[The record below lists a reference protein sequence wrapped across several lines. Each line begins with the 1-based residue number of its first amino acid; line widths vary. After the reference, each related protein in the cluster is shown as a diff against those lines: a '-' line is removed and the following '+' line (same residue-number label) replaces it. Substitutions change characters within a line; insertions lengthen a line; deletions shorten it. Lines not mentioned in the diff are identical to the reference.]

1 LRKWYIFRIQNFPKL
16 CKNKTKSHVIRSV
29 VFKIS
34 GNPCQPEYV
43 FYSQILTPGNLES
56 LHLLIQGCISNDSKS
71 QREFY
76 EHYYGF
82 ALKTVFR
89 YIYKYEKATDV
100 VNDGFVKIFKSLAR
114 FQINKGSK
122 DTEKILMGWM
132 KRILINTAIDELRR
146 QQLIPEIGELPNYI
160 WNEMDKGQNADQ
172 KILYKELICEIKR
185 LPPSYRTVFNMF
197 VIDGFSHQEIANMLG
212 ISEGTS
218 KSALAK
224 AKAQLKKFIN
234 NRLSETKHA
243 TLRRQF

>member
-1 LRKWYIFRIQNFPKL
+1 M
-16 CKNKTKSHVIRSV
+16 
-29 VFKIS
+29 
-34 GNPCQPEYV
+34 
-43 FYSQILTPGNLES
+43 ES
-56 LHLLIQGCISNDSKS
+56 LHNLIKGCIDSDYRS
-71 QREFY
+71 QRQFY

-89 YIYKYEKATDV
+89 YIYKYDKATDV
-100 VNDGFVKIFKSLAR
+100 VNDGFVKIFNSLAR
-114 FQINKGSK
+114 FQVTTGST

-146 QQLIPEIGELPNYI
+146 QQLVPEIGELPSHI
-160 WNEMDKGQNADQ
+160 WEEMDKGQNADQ
-172 KILYKELICEIKR
+172 RILYKELICEIKR

-234 NRLSETKHA
+234 NRYSESKHA
-243 TLRRQF
+243 ILRRQF

>member
-1 LRKWYIFRIQNFPKL
+1 M
-16 CKNKTKSHVIRSV
+16 
-29 VFKIS
+29 
-34 GNPCQPEYV
+34 
-43 FYSQILTPGNLES
+43 ES
-56 LHLLIQGCISNDSKS
+56 LHKLIKGCIDKDYKS
-71 QREFY
+71 QQQFY

-89 YIYKYEKATDV
+89 YIYAYEPATDV
-100 VNDGFVKIFKSLAR
+100 VNDGFVKIFNSLAK
-114 FQINKGSK
+114 FKVSEGSP

-146 QQLIPEIGELPNYI
+146 QQMAPEIGELPDYI
-160 WNEMDKGQNADQ
+160 WEENDRSQNADQ

-197 VIDGFSHQEIANMLG
+197 VIDGFSHQEIANKLG

-224 AKAQLKKFIN
+224 AKAQLKKFIT
-234 NRLSETKHA
+234 NRFTEIHHA
-243 TLRRQF
+243 ILKR

>member
-1 LRKWYIFRIQNFPKL
+1 M
-16 CKNKTKSHVIRSV
+16 
-29 VFKIS
+29 
-34 GNPCQPEYV
+34 
-43 FYSQILTPGNLES
+43 ES
-56 LHLLIQGCISNDSKS
+56 LHNLIKGCIDSDYRS
-71 QREFY
+71 QRQFY

-89 YIYKYEKATDV
+89 YIYKYDKATDV
-100 VNDGFVKIFKSLAR
+100 VNDGFVKIFNSLAR
-114 FQINKGSK
+114 FQVTTGST

-146 QQLIPEIGELPNYI
+146 QQLVPEIGELPSHI
-160 WNEMDKGQNADQ
+160 WEEMDKGQNADQ
-172 KILYKELICEIKR
+172 RILYKELICEIKR

-218 KSALAK
+218 KSALAT

-234 NRLSETKHA
+234 NRYSESNHA
-243 TLRRQF
+243 ILRRQF